1 MEERRRARRL
11 RALKGAKIS
20 FNSGNSVIDCLVRN
34 MSETGARLK
43 LETTAAVPERF
54 SLIIIENGGAIPQRD
69 CEVAWQTATELG
81 VRFL

>member
-20 FNSGNSVIDCLVRN
+20 FNGGNSVIDCLVRN
-34 MSETGARLK
+34 QSETGARLK
-43 LETTAAVPERF
+43 VEMTVALPERF
-54 SLIIIENGGAIPQRD
+54 SLAIVENGELVPQRD
-69 CEVAWQTATELG
+69 CEVAWRTATEIG